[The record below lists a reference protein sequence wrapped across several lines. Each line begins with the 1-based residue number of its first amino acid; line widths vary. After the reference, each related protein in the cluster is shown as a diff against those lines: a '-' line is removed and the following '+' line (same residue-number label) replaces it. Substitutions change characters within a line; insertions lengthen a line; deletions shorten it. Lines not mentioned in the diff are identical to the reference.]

1 MVYLR
6 WEICKVQADAE
17 KEFDRT
23 IDYINNTIKAYKVG
37 CGRQTRQ
44 ILCDFGTPL
53 PFKSSHD
60 CVALG
65 KRIACVSAVV

>member
-1 MVYLR
+1 MVNLR

-37 CGRQTRQ
+37 CGRQMRRM
-44 ILCDFGTPL
+44 LCVISAL
-53 PFKSSHD
+53 P
-60 CVALG
+60 
-65 KRIACVSAVV
+65 